1 MVLVSYRYYTESRQR
16 RRIVD
21 NLSIFLFAIAG
32 ISTLVGAFYLM
43 ASAANSKPVRDYN
56 AGRLTGTWT
65 TEVKKPVHPE
75 MRDVE
80 PGTQLMGVNF
90 DQKTECDLE
99 EYKDLQARIN
109 VLRAEL
115 EDQLGDDDEDDED
128 GDIIVR
134 V

>member
-1 MVLVSYRYYTESRQR
+1 M
-16 RRIVD
+16 D

-43 ASAANSKPVRDYN
+43 HSAASSKPMRDYN
-56 AGRLTGTWT
+56 TGRLSGTWT

-90 DQKTECDLE
+90 QQKTECDLE
-99 EYKDLQARIN
+99 DYKEHQARIEA
-109 VLRAEL
+109 LRQEL
-115 EDQLGDDDEDDED
+115 SSDDDEEDED
-128 GDIIVR
+128 GGGGDVIISR

>member
-1 MVLVSYRYYTESRQR
+1 M
-16 RRIVD
+16 D

-43 ASAANSKPVRDYN
+43 VSAANSKPVRDYN

-75 MRDVE
+75 MKDVE

-90 DQKTECDLE
+90 QQKTECDLE
-99 EYKDLQARIN
+99 EYRDLQARIEQ
-109 VLRAEL
+109 LRVEL
-115 EDQLGDDDEDDED
+115 GGEIDDEEDEEDDG
-128 GDIIVR
+128 GDVVVSR
-134 V
+134 A

>member
-1 MVLVSYRYYTESRQR
+1 M
-16 RRIVD
+16 D

-65 TEVKKPVHPE
+65 TQVKKPVHPE
-75 MRDVE
+75 MQDVK
-80 PGTQLMGVNF
+80 PGEQLMGVNF
-90 DQKTECDLE
+90 EQKTECDLE
-99 EYKDLQARIN
+99 EYRDLQARIDE
-109 VLRAEL
+109 LRAEL
-115 EDQLGDDDEDDED
+115 GGEDEEDEDDD
-128 GDIIVR
+128 GGDVIISR